1 MPAMTKCS
9 TCGFEG
15 NHGFTSCV
23 GGITKF
29 YHTIDETKLDCME
42 NSCQFYEYD
51 GKRYKTLADAWK
63 LARESFPNDLWRQA
77 FDALYLENKPRKH
90 RRIIDKWREEA
101 LK

>member
-1 MPAMTKCS
+1 MPVMTKCS

-42 NSCQFYEYD
+42 NSCQFYEYE
-51 GKRYKTLADAWK
+51 GKPYKTYAAAWK
-63 LARESFPNDLWRQA
+63 VAREAYPNDFWRQA
-77 FDALYLENKPRKH
+77 YDALILENNQRKH
-90 RRIIDKWREEA
+90 NRLIDKWREE
-101 LK
+101 K